1 MEFFIRL
8 PFSSVENTA
17 KEEKKAGRL
26 SETWDSKAQVCY
38 SGHLRVHTLPASSK
52 LAEHRDFKEPM
63 GLPPRL
69 PGLLVFFGFCPGKVK
84 KDSQLCKGIL
94 VSYLVVLFCAFQPPS
109 CKCSYSF

>member
-17 KEEKKAGRL
+17 KEEKKAGGL

-38 SGHLRVHTLPASSK
+38 SGHLRAHTFPASSK

-63 GLPPRL
+63 GLSPGL

-84 KDSQLCKGIL
+84 KRQSTLQGHTGILSRCFILCVSASQL
-94 VSYLVVLFCAFQPPS
+94 
-109 CKCSYSF
+109 